1 MQPDVV
7 YIFFMHMLYG
17 AFGEGAGNSFAAV
30 IGVDGNVGDEIEA
43 FLALPKR
50 DQAGIADDA
59 PVFLPDVTGE
69 GQAGTICHA
78 VRPFEKGAVTCRA
91 AHILHVPPAFVVHG
105 VGETGLDQVC
115 NGGQVAQY
123 IERTQVGV
131 MLTSRWDGD
140 GRHCGYYI
148 IPTVIKC
155 VFGSAINFVRIASMF
170 ITLEGPEGSGKT
182 SHIPHLVEFL
192 REKGHVVFPTREPGG
207 TSISEQIRDIL
218 HDMKNA
224 EMHPRTETLLYQAA
238 RAQIVE
244 QVIQPRLADGEI
256 VISDRYYDSTIAYQ
270 GYGHQQNLEDVRALV
285 KYATGGL
292 TPDLTILLDLDIEVG
307 LKRKTQNEVEW
318 NRMDAYTVEFHKRV
332 RAGYLEMVK
341 AEPQRWVVVNS
352 DQAWESVQAELRRV
366 IVEKLDKQVG
376 TG

>member
-1 MQPDVV
+1 
-7 YIFFMHMLYG
+7 
-17 AFGEGAGNSFAAV
+17 
-30 IGVDGNVGDEIEA
+30 
-43 FLALPKR
+43 
-50 DQAGIADDA
+50 
-59 PVFLPDVTGE
+59 
-69 GQAGTICHA
+69 
-78 VRPFEKGAVTCRA
+78 
-91 AHILHVPPAFVVHG
+91 
-105 VGETGLDQVC
+105 
-115 NGGQVAQY
+115 
-123 IERTQVGV
+123 
-131 MLTSRWDGD
+131 
-140 GRHCGYYI
+140 
-148 IPTVIKC
+148 
-155 VFGSAINFVRIASMF
+155 MF

-192 REKGHVVFPTREPGG
+192 REKGHTVFPTREPGG

-270 GYGHQQNLEDVRALV
+270 GYGHQQNLEDVRTLV

-292 TPDLTILLDLDIEVG
+292 TPDLTVLLDLDIEIG

-366 IVEKLDKQVG
+366 IVEKLAG
-376 TG
+376 